1 MWIFMDN
8 LNPSP
13 CTFLIVPSHR
23 SLIGRPSP
31 SICCNMTVTLQ
42 NVTNNFLSSSL
53 SFIVSPSLKNASI
66 DCEGENRVILTAGKI
81 FFSLYNIY
89 SIIFL

>member
-1 MWIFMDN
+1 MDN

-13 CTFLIVPSHR
+13 CTQHFIPSHR
-23 SLIGRPSP
+23 NVIGRPSP
-31 SICCNMTVTLQ
+31 SIGCNITAILQ

-53 SFIVSPSLKNASI
+53 SFIVSPNLKNASI
-66 DCEGENRVILTAGKI
+66 DCEGEKRVILTAGKI
-81 FFSLYNIY
+81 FCSFYTILC